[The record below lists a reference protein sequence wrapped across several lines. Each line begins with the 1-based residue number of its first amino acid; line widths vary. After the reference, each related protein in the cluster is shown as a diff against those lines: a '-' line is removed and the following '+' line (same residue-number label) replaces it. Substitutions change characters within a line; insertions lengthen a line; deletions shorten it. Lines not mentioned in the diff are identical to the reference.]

1 MITNPYLKGSIALAM
16 LGALVYGEV
25 QGESHP
31 HAQFIAVSPT
41 NNLVASGGFVSN
53 VSATTVTYTY
63 QPSPVTLEFLLPHDH
78 LVIQDSALT
87 LPMVKLAR
95 SRPATGANPFFQ
107 RRQRAPRLDVQ
118 SPKVPPFWC
127 ASFQKFRGRMVT

>member
-1 MITNPYLKGSIALAM
+1 MITNPYLKGSIAVAM
-16 LGALVYGEV
+16 LGALLYGEV
-25 QGESHP
+25 QGENHL

-53 VSATTVTYTY
+53 VSAATVTYTS

-78 LVIQDSALT
+78 LAIQDTALT

-95 SRPATGANPFFQ
+95 SLPATGANPFFQ